1 MKKTELWPDDIASD
15 IKCHDT
21 VSSLKTVFSDVLLLV
36 LLPCVVFIVRK
47 T

>member
-1 MKKTELWPDDIASD
+1 MKKTELWPDDKASD

-21 VSSLKTVFSDVLLLV
+21 VSSLKTVFSDVLL
-36 LLPCVVFIVRK
+36 PCVVFIVRK